1 MRTWTLLAVTL
12 FSLLGAAARADTL
25 RCGANVVSDGATQAE
40 VSQKC
45 GEPQSR
51 SSRLEVVSQETRQGG
66 ATTGGSTATTTS
78 VTRNIEEWTYNFG
91 PGQFMRLVTFVNG
104 RLSTVQSLG
113 YGN

>member
-1 MRTWTLLAVTL
+1 MRTLALISVAF
-12 FSLLGAAARADTL
+12 FSLLSTAARADSL
-25 RCGANVVSDGATQAE
+25 RCGTSVVSDGATQAE

-45 GEPQSR
+45 GAPESR
-51 SSRLEVVSQETRQGG
+51 NSRLEVVSEEARQ
-66 ATTGGSTATTTS
+66 AGSTAGSSTTTTHS

-113 YGN
+113 YGH